1 MLLVLVRIATG
12 EGAGV
17 VLDGPADAAMA
28 TTLDIDYT
36 DEMTSI
42 SARFHGFTSEAC
54 PGGIVTY
61 EWAVLAGSDH
71 QTVLFD
77 FTSHGIF
84 ESPTGSGSGHAQLP
98 ISGLDLWVGQ
108 RLYTAVRAVTGCGR
122 VSQAMSDGF
131 VIDLSPPLLEEDM
144 SGAQTAGSSGG
155 LYQGTEGYSVQWTAG
170 DPESGVPGDATVRV
184 GTYPGGA
191 DLEGP
196 RPLSTDYVR
205 GTVESPEG
213 VPTYVTVTATNG
225 AGLESEVVTEPITL
239 DTTPPETGMV
249 RNGMR
254 LHQSSAI
261 LSILSLCSKCK
272 RKK

>member
-1 MLLVLVRIATG
+1 LIYLNHYSGKLVLIRIVPG

-36 DEMTSI
+36 DEMTSV

-54 PGGIVTY
+54 PGGIVRY
-61 EWAVLAGSDH
+61 EWAVLAGGDR
-71 QTVLFD
+71 QTVLLD
-77 FTSHGIF
+77 FTSRGIF
-84 ESPTGSGSGHAQLP
+84 ESPSGSGSGHAQLP
-98 ISGLDLWVGQ
+98 MSGLDQWVGQ
-108 RLYTAVRAVTGCGR
+108 RLYTTVRAVTGCGR

-131 VIDLSPPLLEEDM
+131 LIDLSPPSLEVDA
-144 SGAQTAGSSGG
+144 SGAQTAGGSGG
-155 LYQGTEGYSVQWTAG
+155 LYQGTEGFSVQWNAD
-170 DPESGVPGDATVRV
+170 DPESAVPGGVSVRV

-196 RPLSTDYVR
+196 RLLSTDYLR

-213 VPTYVTVTATNG
+213 IPTYVTVTATNG

-239 DTTPPETGMV
+239 DTSPPDSGMV
-249 RNGMR
+249 RE
-254 LHQSSAI
+254 
-261 LSILSLCSKCK
+261 
-272 RKK
+272 